1 MILTNLLQVN
11 DFLNH
16 KGGLGGG
23 NGVCDSLEK
32 ASVSSFNIN
41 QVKRIKQFAVQD
53 NGSGA
58 GIGTP
63 AKNRRATV
71 NHPRGGVRGV
81 EYGSFKVATNFF
93 LRLRKEGVDMDP
105 PS

>member
-1 MILTNLLQVN
+1 MN

-16 KGGLGGG
+16 KGGKGH
-23 NGVCDSLEK
+23 DSLEK

-41 QVKRIKQFAVQD
+41 QVKRIKQFALPD
-53 NGSGA
+53 NESGA
-58 GIGTP
+58 GIGAP

-71 NHPRGGVRGV
+71 NHPRGGVRGN